1 MTDRRDGGVV
11 ALVLTY
17 DAPDSI
23 VACLDALAAQ
33 TRRPDE
39 VVVTD
44 NASPRPVARE
54 VGDRDGL
61 SDVHLQRLPRNL
73 GPAGG
78 HAAGLRRFAA
88 GRHEWAWIMDDDIRP
103 APHALAALL
112 ATAAEIGEPCVVQ
125 PTTRD
130 ASKGELANTQG
141 WCGVLVHRQVVE
153 AVGVPDEALFWWTE
167 DTEYLQWRIP
177 RAGFPVRRS
186 TRAEV
191 RVSRARAG
199 SGKPAWKYYYEA
211 RNQVHYRLH
220 VQRPGPGEAMP
231 KHLTRRVRWWRAGRA
246 SAKLLIRAAVREREG
261 RRIKLRAVCAGTADG
276 LRGRLGARMN
286 ADVADR
292 PLARET

>member
-1 MTDRRDGGVV
+1 MTDCADGRVV

-17 DAPDSI
+17 DAPDS
-23 VACLDALAAQ
+23 VVGCLDSLRTQ

-44 NASPRPVARE
+44 NAGPRPVLLEA
-54 VGDRDGL
+54 VDLAGL
-61 SDVHLQRLPRNL
+61 PEVHLQRLARNG

-103 APHALAALL
+103 EPDALEALL
-112 ATAAEIGEPCVVQ
+112 DAAATIGEPCVVQ

-130 ASKGELANTQG
+130 AATGTLANTQG
-141 WCGVLVHRQVVE
+141 WCGVLVHRRVVE
-153 AVGVPDEALFWWTE
+153 AVGLPDEALFWWTE

-177 RAGFPVRRS
+177 RAGFPVCRS
-186 TRAEV
+186 ETAEV
-191 RVSRARAG
+191 RVSRGRADA
-199 SGKPAWKYYYEA
+199 GKPAWKYYYEA

-220 VQRPGPGEAMP
+220 VQRPGPGEP
-231 KHLTRRVRWWRAGRA
+231 VPRHLTRRVRVWRAGRA
-246 SAKLLIRAAVREREG
+246 SAKLLARAVVREHDG
-261 RRIKLRAVCAGTADG
+261 RRAKVRAVCIGVADG
-276 LRGRLGARMN
+276 VRGRLGARMA

-292 PLARET
+292 PLTRGS